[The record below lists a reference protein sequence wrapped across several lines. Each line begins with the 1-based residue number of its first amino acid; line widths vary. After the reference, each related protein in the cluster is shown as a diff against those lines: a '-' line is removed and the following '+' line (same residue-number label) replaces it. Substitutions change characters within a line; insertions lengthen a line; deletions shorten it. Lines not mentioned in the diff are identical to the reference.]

1 MKALFAFISILGMSL
16 LGTATFAAT
25 CNEPVAPPTYQVG
38 DRFTWKYRHSLPPS
52 IERVWEVTGFEGD
65 LAQVKWSD
73 AGMGSSDNEGTYLL
87 DRDWVIRGGV
97 NKKGGAVASPEI
109 GAFALLGKKV
119 LDFPLQ
125 VGKAWNV
132 TYITISGYGNTR
144 TYNLDL
150 KVVGCEAVEVPAG
163 KFSAL
168 KIEGLRSNVSGRGFQ
183 YYWYSPDAKNI
194 VKFEYGDY
202 YPSDWYKTSPV
213 GYELI
218 KLELK

>member
-1 MKALFAFISILGMSL
+1 M
-16 LGTATFAAT
+16 
-25 CNEPVAPPTYQVG
+25 E
-38 DRFTWKYRHSLPPS
+38 
-52 IERVWEVTGFEGD
+52 
-65 LAQVKWSD
+65 
-73 AGMGSSDNEGTYLL
+73 SSDNEGTYLL

-97 NKKGGAVASPEI
+97 NKKGDAVASLTTWQRI

-132 TYITISGYGNTR
+132 TYVNINSYGYIR
-144 TYNLDL
+144 TFNLEL

-168 KIEGLRSNVSGRGFQ
+168 RIEGLRSNEYGHGVQ
-183 YYWYSPDAKNI
+183 YYWYSPEAKNI
-194 VKFEYGDY
+194 VKSEYGDY
-202 YPSDWYKTSPV
+202 SPANWFKTRPV